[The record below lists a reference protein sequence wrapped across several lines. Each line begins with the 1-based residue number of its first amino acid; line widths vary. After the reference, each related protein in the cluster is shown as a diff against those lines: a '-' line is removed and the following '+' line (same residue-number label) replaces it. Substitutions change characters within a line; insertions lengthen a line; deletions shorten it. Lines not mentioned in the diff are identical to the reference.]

1 MRGLARA
8 RAISYNAGML
18 AANARLTIARPGAR
32 AVEGAFIARVMVDVG
47 ASFRAVTKILA
58 INAFFAAAAVAA
70 LMLAVAI
77 VGEAASHSQLLRVI
91 TAVPAVLAAIFFSDK
106 KAVSEKLA
114 RRRAARAA
122 SISLACETERA
133 RTAYDEAVVLRVAS
147 AVTGGIMP
155 RPAAAEALS
164 RAAPQALHQDPRAAL
179 AASHLRAVMRA
190 LITLARDLSTRAR
203 TSLRIRAG

>member
-1 MRGLARA
+1 M
-8 RAISYNAGML
+8 
-18 AANARLTIARPGAR
+18 
-32 AVEGAFIARVMVDVG
+32 EGAFIARVMVDVA
-47 ASFRAVTKILA
+47 ASVRAVTKILA

-77 VGEAASHSQLLRVI
+77 VGEAASHSQLLLVI

-106 KAVSEKLA
+106 KAVSLEKLA

-133 RTAYDEAVVLRVAS
+133 RTACDEAVVLRVAS

>member
-32 AVEGAFIARVMVDVG
+32 AVEGAFTARVMVDVG
-47 ASFRAVTKILA
+47 ASFRVVTKILA
-58 INAFFAAAAVAA
+58 INAFFAAAAAAA

-77 VGEAASHSQLLRVI
+77 VGEAASHSQLLLVI
-91 TAVPAVLAAIFFSDK
+91 TAVLAAIFFSDK
-106 KAVSEKLA
+106 KAISEKLA

-133 RTAYDEAVVLRVAS
+133 RTACDEAVVLRVAS

>member
-1 MRGLARA
+1 
-8 RAISYNAGML
+8 
-18 AANARLTIARPGAR
+18 
-32 AVEGAFIARVMVDVG
+32 MVDVG

-77 VGEAASHSQLLRVI
+77 VGEAASHSQLLLVI

-133 RTAYDEAVVLRVAS
+133 RTACDACDEAVVLRVAS